1 MQVFAF
7 GSLGACCFS
16 EPFAICFCF
25 GALVAPQAA
34 IASCAVPFGEIL
46 TQLCPAGFAGRSVCS
61 SLAGSGSVVVI
72 VTVLSF
78 PTLSLVAV
86 SSGGSAL
93 KRVSVVTSFVNAVFL
108 GAPLVSNGWFC
119 PVWSYMEASRESFG
133 GLSPVGVSLC
143 SRFVLGLVLSW
154 QWSGPHG
161 SLILWWLPTGTRWGS
176 VDSLLPWHVSVGSPW

>member
-34 IASCAVPFGEIL
+34 IASVAVSFGEIL
-46 TQLCPAGFAGRSVCS
+46 TQLCPAGLAGRSVCDF
-61 SLAGSGSVVVI
+61 LAGSGSVVFI
-72 VTVLSF
+72 ATVLSF
-78 PTLSLVAV
+78 PALSLVAV

-93 KRVSVVTSFVNAVFL
+93 KRVSVVTSFVNAVLL
-108 GAPLVSNGWFC
+108 GASPISKGWFC
-119 PVWSYMEASRESFG
+119 PAAVWIHLEAARESFG

-161 SLILWWLPTGTRWGS
+161 SLILW
-176 VDSLLPWHVSVGSPW
+176 